1 MSLSGLF
8 SAPLFL
14 RDPAVVCSD
23 GEGVGGVAGPVV
35 VVTLPSTVAASTR
48 HFPVQDQ
55 LQLNEKKALSE
66 CCGFTV

>member
-35 VVTLPSTVAASTR
+35 VVTLPSTR
-48 HFPVQDQ
+48 HFPVWDQ